1 METEWEH
8 VSPWCT
14 TPQVK
19 ETAPH
24 EATECSEAAP
34 LLQGGDSNGNLGEYG
49 GVTRDGKHFDI
60 HQFCE
65 LLNDHRSNSAECTG
79 KDCVFF
85 IGDTGAGKTLTIQ
98 YAAGCQT
105 RFENFRVQDDFGETF
120 ERRLVVQDP
129 LPGFVVGD
137 SADSQTKFVQCHH
150 TLRGLTL
157 CDTPGFSDTQGR
169 TVDAAN
175 AVAVMDAIC
184 GCRTV
189 RIVLV
194 VDTRQLDRKA
204 GYIKSLLEL
213 LSVFLS
219 DVHTVKGSVLAVFT
233 HLDAGSDWRDLARKI
248 NKLKDARALDD
259 ADIRMFLDHL
269 MHLLK
274 THQDH
279 LIVRP
284 AATDAA
290 ERRNSL
296 FAILQQHVTA
306 LQCTEGET
314 ELFNLPLDPE
324 TKARSLIATRHI
336 DPFQRE
342 GARSPSAERASFHD
356 SFQVE
361 NETNYGSVK
370 YSLAL
375 WWNCKQTMLKNA
387 AEDSSV
393 PLCSIGW
400 PLKMSLELA
409 CADLRAGVEE
419 HLRWSRPLDNLRQL
433 RDLRL
438 LSQILGDLAAV
449 TRSYS
454 EAVVVARTHVEG
466 VLASAAQALQ
476 EHRFTCAAEDLRSL
490 EGLESLYPHTEHD
503 SAGAAMPVL
512 QTKADCVT
520 SQLHALAARLFDRAA
535 HTETRFEEAAGAL
548 APLRDVFERLA
559 AHLTT
564 EIRTRCSY
572 DRAVRLLRERVLAL
586 AAASSA
592 LIHTEEGT
600 EGGANAALG
609 DPTALLPL
617 DAQLCALR
625 QSLHLAPHLGE
636 NLGARGQGVD
646 CEALYQLAQREL
658 DTALQCLAAASQL
671 LGELEP
677 RWSGP
682 EASHA
687 TQRSILRAALEW
699 LPALQRAVAALRAH
713 LADSGGGA
721 DADLRRCLENR
732 DRVAHHLIDALP
744 AACEQEAWAE
754 AAHCL
759 VCIAVVVEMCPESDV
774 QRQPLAE
781 RLLEARAQT
790 VRRVDALA
798 GRIHLRLE
806 QGELGLALQG
816 LRSLEVALERLEVEE
831 TLGRGGAETV
841 ARLEGERNSVRALLE
856 QQASCALSGLAE
868 CVRRSGAAAAA
879 DAEECIKLSR
889 ASCLA
894 DRLRELERLVQA
906 EVEHAVPGFEGRVLE
921 VLQSL
926 CGTLVQ
932 DCRECLA
939 AVGALGKVVGGG
951 EGGWKGSDAG
961 GGSSSEPL
969 PLSLLGARNHLQWL
983 SDCVAE
989 LAPLVP
995 TQDPETGR
1003 APDDSR
1009 GESVGGGSPAPV
1021 ASLHNITNKKKEK
1034 KRKKKTQARDEG
1046 NRAHGEAEAV
1056 AVAPPPCG
1064 TARSR
1069 PTELLPRLAT
1079 MQIEVATN
1087 EGDPA
1092 RCRAGSLPV
1101 HAHASWPSVLVST
1114 IRAFQVAAEAEL
1126 AALAM
1131 AQGRVAVECL
1141 HNDPPRISAVLGVSR
1156 VLQQLQCLD
1165 PLLGA
1170 SPGCQQG
1177 SEGRH
1182 AEPSL
1187 MPLGAGAPERL
1198 AAPFAAQVE
1207 AVGAAVRGKLRELR
1221 EACVEATRGDDL
1233 GCAENTLRLV
1243 EALLPLHDV
1252 CDAAMP
1258 VYDVYAELKRE
1269 YDEKSGA
1276 FARRVH
1282 EGLDSA
1288 DFEGLRRVLRG
1299 HEGLRSPAEA
1309 RQHAEQVNIVREA
1322 CTKRH
1327 DQAVQLLDT
1336 LRGVRGPLPPQALQ
1350 TLATLL
1356 MWLEGA
1362 EALAEAV
1369 GEGLYDEWRARVRV
1383 KANNLLE
1390 ALYARAEKSLA
1401 AGRCWQFVRAARERL
1416 EALEGDL
1423 EGILERC
1430 DYITLDRFFNGV
1442 SREFVLGGALDAA
1455 VDGAAQ
1461 HDDGSGGWE
1470 EFEVGDRY
1478 PALLQALEQ
1487 ELLRRRE
1494 AVTRHMQSHDIRQ
1507 GCAELQWLRSIMRAT
1522 IARST
1527 LLGDELQEL
1536 ATLKD
1541 DVQGAMFEEAW
1552 LRKGEARDLAEK
1564 LRGFCEV
1571 DPMAYNRRMSAFL
1584 QQEVHAKMEGM
1595 LDILFGSKVETR
1607 VLLKVEDRLEL
1618 LGRYASIFNEQA
1630 PGIEEARVRLRRGL
1644 LDLLDERYNRAT
1656 CAIHAGEKQTV
1667 VHELGPLLKAS
1678 IPLLRKLLQVWQPPG
1693 LEGTGV
1699 ADDTNTGVSGTDR
1712 AEAKALLQMI
1722 EKFIKHTLDLDTSEL
1737 SSRWRE
1743 LVQGFALERP
1753 GLPVEELGTFLQH
1766 LKREK
1771 AFIERTMGL
1780 DEYISHQE
1788 AMGVIAKRLRS
1799 VGALAEAAWGKRSQ
1813 EPRLGTLVTI
1823 IQNLEAL
1830 REQDELREECA
1841 SPCRELQ
1848 EWLAART
1855 RSLAEEAQRTYSEA
1869 TRATQAVQHQALTS
1883 RVNELMESHAQ
1894 LVQCV
1899 AEARV
1904 IGGSGAGSPHGCPL
1918 RESSLEHKINLR
1930 TSELAEEVMARM
1942 QRGEHALGGVTADE
1956 VAQRLLAIYGTAAD
1970 LSDAGIKAHAME
1982 CIDKIL
1988 TKCQTLELLEAV
2000 GLELGAHDLGNEV
2013 VGRMPHFEELRLAKF
2028 DEVTACMSA
2037 SDTLRKLTAL
2047 NSLSEERAAAL
2058 KSLYN
2063 VFDARYK
2070 VLCRRLLVRR
2080 DLAGLAHEARTAC
2093 SSRSVEGLAEL
2104 IAAIFAIWS
2113 YSSAQPK
2120 AKTLKKPLPAQVLA
2134 LFQLLDLSRSD
2145 TSIVSWI
2152 CAKIGIAGGTQ
2163 PRNHFAQIK
2172 TGQGKSLVLG
2182 VLATVLAVL
2191 GYSVDVVCYSQYLV
2205 DRDRAAFD
2213 QLFELFGVERLVRH
2227 GTFQALSQLIM
2238 NEDGDIRLSTKKLL
2252 TRDTDTSST
2261 SAAASKGRS
2270 KAPAAHEKQRILLI
2284 DEVDVFFSSE
2294 FYGTTY
2300 DPIMHVQG
2308 DHVAAI
2314 QFFLWEH
2321 REKSAAELL
2330 RQLRTEK
2337 CTELAALTETMGGA
2351 MGVVDGQ
2358 LDLMV
2363 RDLKALLAPGGAESY
2378 PYSIKDGRI
2387 AYRVQDTVATD
2398 VSFGYATMWSY
2409 LVEHGRGR
2417 VNDTTLQQSLGLRVS
2432 CGQLSYAEIPKR
2444 YDTILGV
2451 TGTLVPESP
2460 SSQHPLGA
2468 FEQAILEKEYG
2479 IVHKTEMPSIFGESQ
2494 LTFRERNDVH
2504 VEMDEAQYNR
2514 RIKEEI
2520 VESTARGRAVLV
2532 FFESEAALQRWRV
2545 TEYCTSTAAGLVEVV
2560 TAATSNID
2568 HYITRATRSGCA
2580 TLLSR
2585 EHGRGLDFVCHDRT
2599 VEREGGVHVVQTFL
2613 SEVVSEELQIRGRTA
2628 RQEKKGTFKL
2638 VLHAKSLEKYGV
2650 SEEDLTRL
2658 QLGGPQ
2664 TLYAFLHEK
2673 RAVWLER
2680 SSEARREQV
2689 VCAKALHDQTV
2700 KYQKNLRV
2708 ATNCM
2713 STVTALNKKDQKV
2726 AAAAAAECLSFLV
2739 ERNRGQRNCRLV
2751 CLSDATSSMSKVW
2764 DTTLHTIREMLERVG
2779 TVSGSRG
2786 NIEVRWVAYRDYDCE
2801 GSSRSGLLESSDWTD
2816 DPASLVRFVSGIRC
2830 HGGADYEEAV
2840 EAGLQFVNNE
2850 DTPPTRVLLI
2860 GDAPPH
2866 KEVSGQKLGSH
2877 RDRVLATDYRKECA
2891 VLAAKGVKVFPF
2903 YLHDNAKTA
2912 FEEIARITGG
2922 AAEALS
2928 GSDSHAL
2935 LDAVCLN
2942 ALDDIGGLEMQQ
2954 LYRAQYQ

>member
-1 METEWEH
+1 MISFTNSQPFER
-8 VSPWCT
+8 SYYG
-14 TPQVK
+14 K
-19 ETAPH
+19 SL
-24 EATECSEAAP
+24 ATYPSTDLPTLVGCVIK
-34 LLQGGDSNGNLGEYG
+34 GGDSNGNLGEYG

-296 FAILQQHVTA
+296 FAILQQH
-306 LQCTEGET
+306 
-314 ELFNLPLDPE
+314 
-324 TKARSLIATRHI
+324 
-336 DPFQRE
+336 
-342 GARSPSAERASFHD
+342 
-356 SFQVE
+356 
-361 NETNYGSVK
+361 
-370 YSLAL
+370 
-375 WWNCKQTMLKNA
+375 
-387 AEDSSV
+387 
-393 PLCSIGW
+393 
-400 PLKMSLELA
+400 MSLELA

-1207 AVGAAVRGKLRELR
+1207 AVGAA
-1221 EACVEATRGDDL
+1221 
-1233 GCAENTLRLV
+1233 
-1243 EALLPLHDV
+1243 
-1252 CDAAMP
+1252 
-1258 VYDVYAELKRE
+1258 
-1269 YDEKSGA
+1269 
-1276 FARRVH
+1276 
-1282 EGLDSA
+1282 
-1288 DFEGLRRVLRG
+1288 
-1299 HEGLRSPAEA
+1299 
-1309 RQHAEQVNIVREA
+1309 
-1322 CTKRH
+1322 
-1327 DQAVQLLDT
+1327 
-1336 LRGVRGPLPPQALQ
+1336 
-1350 TLATLL
+1350 
-1356 MWLEGA
+1356 
-1362 EALAEAV
+1362 
-1369 GEGLYDEWRARVRV
+1369 
-1383 KANNLLE
+1383 
-1390 ALYARAEKSLA
+1390 
-1401 AGRCWQFVRAARERL
+1401 
-1416 EALEGDL
+1416 
-1423 EGILERC
+1423 
-1430 DYITLDRFFNGV
+1430 
-1442 SREFVLGGALDAA
+1442 
-1455 VDGAAQ
+1455 
-1461 HDDGSGGWE
+1461 
-1470 EFEVGDRY
+1470 
-1478 PALLQALEQ
+1478 
-1487 ELLRRRE
+1487 
-1494 AVTRHMQSHDIRQ
+1494 
-1507 GCAELQWLRSIMRAT
+1507 
-1522 IARST
+1522 
-1527 LLGDELQEL
+1527 EL

-1737 SSRWRE
+1737 SSRSDLRALSPPRPYDTEGEAGEERLEALEGDLEGILERCDYITLDRFFNGVSRE
-1743 LVQGFALERP
+1743 FVLGGALDAAVDGAAQHDDGSGGWEEFEVGDRYPALLQALEQELLRRREAVTRHMQSHDIRQGCAELQWLRSIMRATIARSTLLGDELQVAATRASLEQCPRTEPRMSDANAVVQGFALERP

-1988 TKCQTLELLEAV
+1988 TKCQPRCLLGYMNENFNVAELTSVGADTCGTKNVQTLELLEAV
-2000 GLELGAHDLGNEV
+2000 GLELGVHDLGNEV